1 VDEEDAEEG
10 LEEEECS
17 EEEEGMEE
25 EGGDHEDGD
34 EGDEDYEEAVDL
46 NVMVNYILYWLWI
59 F

>member
-10 LEEEECS
+10 LEEKECS
-17 EEEEGMEE
+17 GEEEGME